1 MYVQAVAQA
10 EALRQAKREEKMQRM
25 KQHKLSVSDKEKRKR
40 NMGQQSRGKNFVVR
54 VCVCGGTCHHPSC
67 LQEEE
72 KRVQR
77 QYGMY
82 SGFD

>member
-1 MYVQAVAQA
+1 
-10 EALRQAKREEKMQRM
+10 M

-40 NMGQQSRGKNFVVR
+40 NMGQQSRGKNFVVCR
-54 VCVCGGTCHHPSC
+54 MSHVYMLSIATFHTG